1 MFVFPRVGADIK
13 QKVMDSL
20 KATMGAVYSMAGT
33 ITGQVEEA
41 VTSELASASAGA
53 AVRSESP
60 VQEQV
65 AVLEARLNSGRRID
79 FVLQEA
85 PLESF
90 NEYVFAVTSHL
101 CYWESEDTALMVIK
115 EIYSTMDIYAD
126 SELPQNKLYNPSV
139 AAPAPGA
146 PYQPYQPP
154 QFPGPPASP
163 PMMPRTASVP
173 SHLSSPP
180 APAHYPAAPPVP
192 TFHDTP
198 PVAAAAGPPPPAPSF
213 YNVNT
218 FGGGVAAPP
227 TQSRPGVLYPRPV
240 PEVGAQSA
248 AAPVY
253 GMDPTAP
260 IASDRPIGP
269 PPIGGFTR
277 KQ

>member
-1 MFVFPRVGADIK
+1 MSVFPRVGADIK

-163 PMMPRTASVP
+163 PMMARTASVP

-198 PVAAAAGPPPPAPSF
+198 PVAAAGPPPPAPSF

>member
-1 MFVFPRVGADIK
+1 MSVFPRVGADIK

-180 APAHYPAAPPVP
+180 APAHYPVAPPVP

-198 PVAAAAGPPPPAPSF
+198 PVAAAGPPPPAPSF

-260 IASDRPIGP
+260 IALDRPIGP

>member
-1 MFVFPRVGADIK
+1 MSVFPRVGADIK

-41 VTSELASASAGA
+41 VTSELASAGA

-65 AVLEARLNSGRRID
+65 AVLESRLNSGRRID

-198 PVAAAAGPPPPAPSF
+198 PVAAAGPPPPAPSF

>member
-1 MFVFPRVGADIK
+1 MIILFP
-13 QKVMDSL
+13 
-20 KATMGAVYSMAGT
+20 
-33 ITGQVEEA
+33 
-41 VTSELASASAGA
+41 
-53 AVRSESP
+53 
-60 VQEQV
+60 
-65 AVLEARLNSGRRID
+65 ID
-79 FVLQEA
+79 YVLQEA

-154 QFPGPPASP
+154 QFPAPAASP

-173 SHLSSPP
+173 SHLSSP
-180 APAHYPAAPPVP
+180 PAHYPAAPPVP

-198 PVAAAAGPPPPAPSF
+198 PVAAAGPPPPAPSF

-218 FGGGVAAPP
+218 LGGGVTAPP

>member
-1 MFVFPRVGADIK
+1 MSVFPRVGADIK

-146 PYQPYQPP
+146 PHQPYQPP
-154 QFPGPPASP
+154 QFPGPSASP

-198 PVAAAAGPPPPAPSF
+198 PVAAAGPPPPAPSF

-218 FGGGVAAPP
+218 IGGGVAAPP

>member
-1 MFVFPRVGADIK
+1 MSVFPRVGADIK

>member
-1 MFVFPRVGADIK
+1 MSVFPRVGADIK

-41 VTSELASASAGA
+41 VTSELTSAGA

-198 PVAAAAGPPPPAPSF
+198 PVAAAGPPPPAPSF

>member
-1 MFVFPRVGADIK
+1 MSVFPRVGADIK

-173 SHLSSPP
+173 SHLSSAP

-198 PVAAAAGPPPPAPSF
+198 PVAAAGPPPPAPSF

-218 FGGGVAAPP
+218 IGGVVAAPP

>member
-1 MFVFPRVGADIK
+1 MSVFPRVGADIK

-41 VTSELASASAGA
+41 VTSELASAGA

-173 SHLSSPP
+173 SRLSSAP

-198 PVAAAAGPPPPAPSF
+198 PVAAAGPPPPAPSF

-218 FGGGVAAPP
+218 IGGGVAAPP

>member
-1 MFVFPRVGADIK
+1 MGADIK

-41 VTSELASASAGA
+41 VTSELASAGA

-154 QFPGPPASP
+154 QFPAPAASP

-173 SHLSSPP
+173 SHLSSP
-180 APAHYPAAPPVP
+180 PAHYPAAPPVP

-198 PVAAAAGPPPPAPSF
+198 PVAAAGPPPPAPSF

-218 FGGGVAAPP
+218 LGGGVTAPP

>member
-1 MFVFPRVGADIK
+1 MSVFHRVGADIK

-198 PVAAAAGPPPPAPSF
+198 PVAAAGPPPPAPSF

-218 FGGGVAAPP
+218 IGGGVAAPP

>member
-1 MFVFPRVGADIK
+1 MGADIK

-33 ITGQVEEA
+33 ITGQVEEV

-154 QFPGPPASP
+154 QFPAPAASP

-198 PVAAAAGPPPPAPSF
+198 PVAAAGPPPPAPSF

-218 FGGGVAAPP
+218 LGGGVTAPP

>member
-1 MFVFPRVGADIK
+1 MSVFPRVGADIK

-180 APAHYPAAPPVP
+180 APAHYPAAPLVP

-198 PVAAAAGPPPPAPSF
+198 PVAAAGPPPPAPSF

>member
-1 MFVFPRVGADIK
+1 MSVFPRVGADIK

-198 PVAAAAGPPPPAPSF
+198 PVAAAGPPPPAPSF

>member
-1 MFVFPRVGADIK
+1 MGADIK

-53 AVRSESP
+53 ADRSESP

-154 QFPGPPASP
+154 QFPAPAASP

-198 PVAAAAGPPPPAPSF
+198 PVAAAGPPPPAPSF

-218 FGGGVAAPP
+218 IGGGVTAPP

>member
-1 MFVFPRVGADIK
+1 MSVFPRVGADIK

-41 VTSELASASAGA
+41 VTSELTSAGA

-139 AAPAPGA
+139 AAPALGA

-198 PVAAAAGPPPPAPSF
+198 PVAAAGPPPPAPSF